1 MDDKGFYSLTS
12 RPKGRFFIGV
22 NMDDT
27 MFWMFVFSLGLLYL
41 AMWADK
47 LSELSMREKE
57 MLFRLQIWC
66 LKQGGTGVF

>member
-1 MDDKGFYSLTS
+1 
-12 RPKGRFFIGV
+12 
-22 NMDDT
+22 MDDT

-41 AMWADK
+41 AMWINQ
-47 LSELSMREKE
+47 LSGGLSMSEKE

>member
-1 MDDKGFYSLTS
+1 MTQCSG
-12 RPKGRFFIGV
+12 
-22 NMDDT
+22 
-27 MFWMFVFSLGLLYL
+27 FWMFVFSLGLLYL

-47 LSELSMREKE
+47 LSGLSMREKE

>member
-1 MDDKGFYSLTS
+1 
-12 RPKGRFFIGV
+12 
-22 NMDDT
+22 MDDT

-47 LSELSMREKE
+47 LSGLSMHEKE
-57 MLFRLQIWC
+57 MLFRLRVWC

>member
-1 MDDKGFYSLTS
+1 MDQRTSLA
-12 RPKGRFFIGV
+12 KARFFIGV

-47 LSELSMREKE
+47 LSGGLSMREKE

>member
-1 MDDKGFYSLTS
+1 
-12 RPKGRFFIGV
+12 
-22 NMDDT
+22 MDDT

-47 LSELSMREKE
+47 LSGGLSMREKE

>member
-1 MDDKGFYSLTS
+1 MRL
-12 RPKGRFFIGV
+12 FFGA

-41 AMWADK
+41 AMWMDK
-47 LSELSMREKE
+47 LSGLSMSEKE
-57 MLFRLQIWC
+57 MLFQIRVWC